1 MEEGYNMKKPLN
13 VTFDTNIFDESQFDL
28 SKNSPISQL
37 VKYVNHGDIRVFLSN
52 IVIGEMKQHCTEY
65 ARLISS
71 KIRGVRDDIQ
81 KGVLSGD
88 KTKEYHK
95 VSDVFIEAIG
105 YSYILQVPNKTD
117 AEKASL
123 DYLNN
128 YIKSL
133 KVIELKSESVNIDD
147 IFFNYF
153 HKIPPFED
161 SEKKKNEFPDAVIA
175 AQIKQ
180 RFNENEPIYVVTR
193 DNGLQR
199 ALKDVPYCTIISSLG
214 ELYEIIIANKTEYQE
229 KYASARSTIESVI
242 PNIKQ
247 QLDDAL
253 YDETKI
259 SLEGMEYDKDGI
271 SSGYDYDEIYYTRHE
286 IQHLR
291 VFAIDHFDDESI
303 TARLSCIVEIEAEC
317 SYEDYANAVW
327 DSEEKEYLFLDTI
340 TNIEIH
346 HARFALGVIIDR
358 KNNSISS
365 LKFHVYL
372 GGDSRIDRY
381 ERIICPNCGKVISL
395 ENDGENGLC
404 IDCTS
409 NQ

>member
-1 MEEGYNMKKPLN
+1 M
-13 VTFDTNIFDESQFDL
+13 
-28 SKNSPISQL
+28 
-37 VKYVNHGDIRVFLSN
+37 
-52 IVIGEMKQHCTEY
+52 
-65 ARLISS
+65 
-71 KIRGVRDDIQ
+71 
-81 KGVLSGD
+81 
-88 KTKEYHK
+88 
-95 VSDVFIEAIG
+95 
-105 YSYILQVPNKTD
+105 
-117 AEKASL
+117 
-123 DYLNN
+123 
-128 YIKSL
+128 
-133 KVIELKSESVNIDD
+133 
-147 IFFNYF
+147 
-153 HKIPPFED
+153 
-161 SEKKKNEFPDAVIA
+161 
-175 AQIKQ
+175 
-180 RFNENEPIYVVTR
+180 
-193 DNGLQR
+193 
-199 ALKDVPYCTIISSLG
+199 KDVPYCTIISSLG

-229 KYASARSTIESVI
+229 KYASAHSTIESVI

-327 DSEEKEYLFLDTI
+327 DSEEKEYLFLDII

-381 ERIICPNCGKVISL
+381 ERRICPNCGKVISL

-409 NQ
+409 NQKKSVVQYVLIVSLKIYRTYRIAKASCRNMATRFSAFYSSEHSLNPCMN